1 MFNLRH
7 TIRLLSFSSIAL
19 AFSLAVLPINTS
31 AQTPETS
38 KQEQT
43 DTNTPASETTT
54 KEQAT
59 EPFVIPDNL
68 QTDFPQKP
76 PIVIP
81 EDRKTSEWGII
92 FAGIVKYVFYGILCL
107 ILAFVAYMLIREIIR
122 IKRNHA
128 PKDAED
134 EAPPIPVY
142 QPDAETARIV
152 LEDSDTLAAQGRYA
166 EAVHTLLFRS
176 IQDIEDKRPHHVNTS
191 LTSREISNLP
201 ILSQKARAGF
211 SMISQL
217 VEGSF
222 FGKSDLNEDDYNAS
236 KSAYKSFAF
245 EKIDKSY
252 TR

>member
-1 MFNLRH
+1 MFCLRH
-7 TIRLLSFSSIAL
+7 TIRFLSFLSITL
-19 AFSLAVLPINTS
+19 TLSLVFNPLNTS
-31 AQTPETS
+31 AQTPATS
-38 KQEQT
+38 QQEQT
-43 DTNTPASETTT
+43 EPDTPAPEKPT
-54 KEQAT
+54 KD
-59 EPFVIPDNL
+59 FVIPDNL

-76 PIVIP
+76 PIAIP
-81 EDRKTSEWGII
+81 EDRKKSGWGVT
-92 FAGIVKYVFYGILCL
+92 FAGIIKYVFYGILCL
-107 ILAFVAYMLIREIIR
+107 ILTFLAYMLIREIMR

-128 PKDAED
+128 PKDAEG

-211 SMISQL
+211 SMISLL
-217 VEGSF
+217 VESSF
-222 FGKSDLNEDDYNAS
+222 FGNRDLSEDDYNAS

-245 EKIDKSY
+245 EKIEKSY